1 MRQLSILNSMCVMT
15 RQVALTTTTLVK
27 PLPKPSSPLGFLE
40 SDFDIG
46 EKNILCKVKLSASQ
60 SCKKRL
66 TVGLDN
72 EGRWK
77 ISNFTRH
84 VKENHM
90 KNSTNSRKSGLNM
103 IKFPTHGLSEY
114 RPIDLFVLVHSFHV
128 IRNVIVFLRL
138 KLKYSTG
145 IQ

>member
-1 MRQLSILNSMCVMT
+1 MSLTDYVQRWLRKKILEH
-15 RQVALTTTTLVK
+15 QA
-27 PLPKPSSPLGFLE
+27 SSPLGFLE
-40 SDFDIG
+40 SDFDNG
-46 EKNILCKVKLSASQ
+46 EKIILCKVKLSASQ

-66 TVGLDN
+66 TVGFDTA
-72 EGRWK
+72 GRWK

-114 RPIDLFVLVHSFHV
+114 RPTDLFVLVHSFYV
-128 IRNVIVFLRL
+128 TQRYRF
-138 KLKYSTG
+138 S
-145 IQ
+145 